1 MAQEEEQQWDQEKGE
16 ETAAD
21 LAPRFLRASAVVWQS
36 GLVVVHW
43 LAPVL
48 APPLV
53 VARLGL
59 ALALELVVESGS
71 ALELA
76 QALVEPSQKALAW
89 V

>member
-1 MAQEEEQQWDQEKGE
+1 MLAQEEEQQWDQEKGE
-16 ETAAD
+16 DSAEH

-36 GLVVVHW
+36 GSVVVHW

-59 ALALELVVESGS
+59 GLALELGVAFAS
-71 ALELA
+71 AQVLA
-76 QALVEPSQKALAW
+76 LALVEAS
-89 V
+89 

>member
-1 MAQEEEQQWDQEKGE
+1 MLAQEKEQDWDQEKRE
-16 ETAAD
+16 ETPED

-59 ALALELVVESGS
+59 ALALELALALALASEVVQ
-71 ALELA
+71 ALA
-76 QALVEPSQKALAW
+76 QALVEAS
-89 V
+89 

>member
-1 MAQEEEQQWDQEKGE
+1 MLAQEEEQQWDQEKRQ
-16 ETAAD
+16 ETVAD

-36 GLVVVHW
+36 GSVVVHW

-59 ALALELVVESGS
+59 GLALEL
-71 ALELA
+71 ALASEAA
-76 QALVEPSQKALAW
+76 QALAERLVEAS
-89 V
+89 

>member
-1 MAQEEEQQWDQEKGE
+1 MLAQEEEQQWDQEKGE

-53 VARLGL
+53 VARVGLGLALVL
-59 ALALELVVESGS
+59 ALALEVVQ
-71 ALELA
+71 ALA
-76 QALVEPSQKALAW
+76 QGLAEAS
-89 V
+89 

>member
-1 MAQEEEQQWDQEKGE
+1 MAQEKEEEWDQEKRE
-16 ETAAD
+16 ETPED

-36 GLVVVHW
+36 GSVVAHW

-59 ALALELVVESGS
+59 GLALELVVESGS
-71 ALELA
+71 VQELA
-76 QALVEPSQKALAW
+76 QALVEASQKALAW